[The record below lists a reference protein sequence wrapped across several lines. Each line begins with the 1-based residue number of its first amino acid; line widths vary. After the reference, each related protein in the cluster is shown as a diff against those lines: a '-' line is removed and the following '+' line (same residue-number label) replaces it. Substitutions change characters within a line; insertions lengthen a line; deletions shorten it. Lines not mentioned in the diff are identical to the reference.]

1 MKVHLIVLAVLLLPF
16 SSFAQKEKRE
26 KKDPWTST
34 ELWIP
39 VPINRQLWHDKI
51 DKIQLA
57 ADEFDHTKD
66 GRITVKGDTASSD
79 KLTDALLRH
88 VDQLQ
93 QIIENLPLDHFKK
106 ITYITYLTVEP
117 SEDEIENYIQTFK
130 NTILKNNANDL
141 LIFGR
146 KAQTLDNSK
155 LPENIRSIDNLKDFL
170 YTL

>member
-1 MKVHLIVLAVLLLPF
+1 MKVHLIVIAVLLLPF

-106 ITYITYLTVEP
+106 IAYLTELQVSIKEFTFDQANGKVDA
-117 SEDEIENYIQTFK
+117 ELYTNTVDNYETLIK
-130 NTILKNNANDL
+130 KRELGGDILDDINAN
-141 LIFGR
+141 F
-146 KAQTLDNSK
+146 S
-155 LPENIRSIDNLKDFL
+155 FL
-170 YTL
+170 YR